1 MNHSADQK
9 MKMKMSQGKN
19 DTPPKKRGRPA
30 RLPRVEPLSPAAP
43 EQEAPAAIKQ
53 RHITDLDA
61 GERLQMRCK
70 YVIGEKTKDIAEY
83 FNVKELAVRDLAKR
97 ENWAADPIALQCRV
111 EEKLVPG
118 LETAKDLEAKMA
130 ALEDEAER
138 RMLIIQR
145 HRTEW
150 LHYEDNILGPA
161 KEAKEEK
168 QARTAK
174 LLGEAIRVKQQGERA
189 AWGMDGGLE
198 LASNGPLIVRW
209 GTPPAGN

>member
-1 MNHSADQK
+1 
-9 MKMKMSQGKN
+9 MSQEKSN
-19 DTPPKKRGRPA
+19 EVLPKRRGRPP
-30 RLPRVEPLSPAAP
+30 RLPRAQAFAATEQSPAASEP
-43 EQEAPAAIKQ
+43 SEPSEPIELRSIA
-53 RHITDLDA
+53 DLDA

-70 YVIGEKTKDIAEY
+70 YVIGEKTRDIAEY
-83 FNVKELAVRDLAKR
+83 FGVKEQAVLSLAKR
-97 ENWAADPIALQCRV
+97 ENWAADLIALQCRV

-118 LETAKDLEAKMA
+118 LETAKDLESKMA

-138 RMLIIQR
+138 RMLIVRR

-150 LHYEDNILGPA
+150 LQYEDDILGPA

-209 GTPPAGN
+209 GTPAQTPLG

>member
-1 MNHSADQK
+1 
-9 MKMKMSQGKN
+9 MKMKMSQEKN
-19 DTPPKKRGRPA
+19 DTPPRKRGRPP
-30 RLPRVEPLSPAAP
+30 RLPQVEHLSPAAP
-43 EQEAPAAIKQ
+43 EQEAPATIKQ

-70 YVIGEKTKDIAEY
+70 YVIGEKTKDIADY
-83 FNVKELAVRDLAKR
+83 FGVKDLAVRDLAKR

-138 RMLIIQR
+138 RMLIVQR

-209 GTPPAGN
+209 GTPPTES

>member
-1 MNHSADQK
+1 
-9 MKMKMSQGKN
+9 MSQGSNKR
-19 DTPPKKRGRPA
+19 RGRPPKYPHVEIDNQLSPA
-30 RLPRVEPLSPAAP
+30 ASEPEPLSPAASEP
-43 EQEAPAAIKQ
+43 VTELRGIA
-53 RHITDLDA
+53 DLDA

-70 YVIGEKTKDIAEY
+70 YVIGEKTRDIAEY
-83 FNVKELAVRDLAKR
+83 FGVKETAVLSLAKR

-138 RMLIIQR
+138 RALIVQR

-150 LHYEDNILGPA
+150 LRYEDDILGPA

-209 GTPPAGN
+209 GAPAAG

>member
-1 MNHSADQK
+1 
-9 MKMKMSQGKN
+9 MSQEKS
-19 DTPPKKRGRPA
+19 KRRGRPPKY
-30 RLPRVEPLSPAAP
+30 PRVDIDNQLPAAHLNPAEPLSPAAS
-43 EQEAPAAIKQ
+43 EPAFEPVIERRGIA
-53 RHITDLDA
+53 DLDA

-70 YVIGEKTKDIAEY
+70 YVIGEKTRDIAEY
-83 FNVKELAVRDLAKR
+83 FGVKEQAVLSLAKR

-138 RMLIIQR
+138 RALIVQR

-150 LHYEDNILGPA
+150 LRYEDDILGPA

-209 GTPPAGN
+209 GTPAAG

>member
-1 MNHSADQK
+1 
-9 MKMKMSQGKN
+9 MSQEKN
-19 DTPPKKRGRPA
+19 KRRGRPPKY
-30 RLPRVEPLSPAAP
+30 PRVEPAADTKIEPAAD
-43 EQEAPAAIKQ
+43 EGAPDACR
-53 RHITDLDA
+53 RHIADLDA

-70 YVIGEKTKDIAEY
+70 YVIGEKVRDIAE
-83 FNVKELAVRDLAKR
+83 FFGVKESAVLSLAKR
-97 ENWAADPIALQCRV
+97 ENWAADPVALQCRV

-138 RMLIIQR
+138 RMLIVQR

-150 LHYEDNILGPA
+150 LQYEDDILGPA

-174 LLGEAIRVKQQGERA
+174 LLGEAIRIKQQGERA

-198 LASNGPLIVRW
+198 LASNGPLVVRW
-209 GTPPAGN
+209 GTPSAGG

>member
-1 MNHSADQK
+1 
-9 MKMKMSQGKN
+9 MSQEKSRR
-19 DTPPKKRGRPA
+19 RGRPPKY
-30 RLPRVEPLSPAAP
+30 PRVEPAAGTKIEPAAG
-43 EQEAPAAIKQ
+43 EGAPDAYH
-53 RHITDLDA
+53 RHIADLDA

-70 YVIGEKTKDIAEY
+70 YVVGEKVRDIAE
-83 FNVKELAVRDLAKR
+83 FFSVKETAVLSLAKR
-97 ENWAADPIALQCRV
+97 ENWAADPVALQCRV

-118 LETAKDLEAKMA
+118 LETAKDLEAKIA

-138 RMLIIQR
+138 KMLIVQR

-150 LHYEDNILGPA
+150 LRYEDDILGPA

-198 LASNGPLIVRW
+198 LASNGPLVIRW
-209 GTPPAGN
+209 NTPPAGD

>member
-1 MNHSADQK
+1 
-9 MKMKMSQGKN
+9 MSQEKS
-19 DTPPKKRGRPA
+19 KRRGRPPKY
-30 RLPRVEPLSPAAP
+30 PRVDIDNQLPAAHLNPAEPLSPAAS
-43 EQEAPAAIKQ
+43 EPAFEPVIERRGIA
-53 RHITDLDA
+53 DLDA

-70 YVIGEKTKDIAEY
+70 YVIGEKTRDIAEY
-83 FNVKELAVRDLAKR
+83 FGVKETAILSLAKR

-138 RMLIIQR
+138 RMLIVQR

-150 LHYEDNILGPA
+150 LRYEDDILGPA

-209 GTPPAGN
+209 GTPAAG

>member
-1 MNHSADQK
+1 
-9 MKMKMSQGKN
+9 MKMKMSQEKN
-19 DTPPKKRGRPA
+19 DTPPRKRGRPP
-30 RLPRVEPLSPAAP
+30 RLPQVEPLSPAAP
-43 EQEAPAAIKQ
+43 EQEAPATIKQ
-53 RHITDLDA
+53 RRITDLDA

-70 YVIGEKTKDIAEY
+70 YVIGEKAKDIADY
-83 FNVKELAVRDLAKR
+83 FGVKELAVRDLAKR

-138 RMLIIQR
+138 RMLIVQR

-209 GTPPAGN
+209 GTPPTGS

>member
-1 MNHSADQK
+1 
-9 MKMKMSQGKN
+9 MSQEKN
-19 DTPPKKRGRPA
+19 KRRGRPPKY
-30 RLPRVEPLSPAAP
+30 PRVEPAADTKIEPAAD
-43 EQEAPAAIKQ
+43 EGAPDACR
-53 RHITDLDA
+53 RHIADLDA

-70 YVIGEKTKDIAEY
+70 YVIGEKVRDIAE
-83 FNVKELAVRDLAKR
+83 FFGVKESAVLSLAKR
-97 ENWAADPIALQCRV
+97 ENWAADPVALQCRV

-138 RMLIIQR
+138 RMLIVQR

-150 LHYEDNILGPA
+150 LQYEDDILGPA

-198 LASNGPLIVRW
+198 LASNGPLVVRW
-209 GTPPAGN
+209 GTPSAGG

>member
-1 MNHSADQK
+1 
-9 MKMKMSQGKN
+9 MSQERSKR
-19 DTPPKKRGRPA
+19 RGRPPKY
-30 RLPRVEPLSPAAP
+30 PRVEIDNQQETLAEPLSPAAS
-43 EQEAPAAIKQ
+43 ELRGIA
-53 RHITDLDA
+53 DLDA

-70 YVIGEKTKDIAEY
+70 YVIGEKTRDIAEY
-83 FNVKELAVRDLAKR
+83 FGVKETAILSLAKR

-138 RMLIIQR
+138 RMLIVQR

-150 LHYEDNILGPA
+150 LRYEDDILGPA

-198 LASNGPLIVRW
+198 LASNGPLVIRW
-209 GTPPAGN
+209 NTPPAGN

>member
-1 MNHSADQK
+1 
-9 MKMKMSQGKN
+9 MSQERSKR
-19 DTPPKKRGRPA
+19 RGRPPKY
-30 RLPRVEPLSPAAP
+30 PRVDIDNQLSPAAP
-43 EQEAPAAIKQ
+43 KPEPLNPAAFEPAAGELRGIA
-53 RHITDLDA
+53 DLDA

-70 YVIGEKTKDIAEY
+70 YVIGEKTRDIAEY
-83 FNVKELAVRDLAKR
+83 FGVKEQAVLSLAKR

-138 RMLIIQR
+138 RMLIVQR

-150 LHYEDNILGPA
+150 LQYEDDILGPA

-198 LASNGPLIVRW
+198 LASNGPLVVRW
-209 GTPPAGN
+209 GTPPAGG